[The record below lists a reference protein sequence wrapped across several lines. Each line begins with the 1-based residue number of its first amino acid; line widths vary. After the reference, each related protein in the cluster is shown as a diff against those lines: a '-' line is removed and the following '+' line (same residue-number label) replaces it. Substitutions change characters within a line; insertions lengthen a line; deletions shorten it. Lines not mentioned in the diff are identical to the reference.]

1 MDHPNLDAGVF
12 VGIDWGGQHHQLCV
26 LDGGGTRRL
35 ETRIDHDAVG
45 LDGLDRTLATFGAR
59 LPIAIER
66 AEGLLVERLQ
76 AAGHVVFPV
85 SPRIAARARER
96 YRVASVKDDV
106 FDAFVLADT
115 LRHEHGHWRPL
126 PVPSA
131 VLAELRALTR
141 DRARLLENQQT
152 VESQLRAI
160 LDAYHPAPVR
170 LFSSMDRQIALAF
183 VQDYP
188 TPAIASR
195 VRTARMQGFLTRHGY
210 SGRTPAQTLAQRMR
224 ENLLSASDGTVAGK
238 AFSATTFARL
248 LALLNEQLSD
258 YDDAI
263 AATLAE
269 HPDAPIF
276 ASFPGVGPVLSAVL
290 LAEIGEDR
298 DRFPTPEVLLAE
310 AGLAPVT
317 RASGRSR
324 SVRFRYAANTRLRE
338 ATMWWA
344 FNSLKVSPWAN
355 DAFRHARDRRGQRY
369 HRALRG
375 LAARWTRVLW
385 RCWTDHTI
393 YDPAR
398 HGSAAARELST
409 A

>member
-1 MDHPNLDAGVF
+1 
-12 VGIDWGGQHHQLCV
+12 
-26 LDGGGTRRL
+26 
-35 ETRIDHDAVG
+35 
-45 LDGLDRTLATFGAR
+45 
-59 LPIAIER
+59 
-66 AEGLLVERLQ
+66 
-76 AAGHVVFPV
+76 
-85 SPRIAARARER
+85 
-96 YRVASVKDDV
+96 
-106 FDAFVLADT
+106 VLADT
-115 LRHEHGHWRPL
+115 LRHEHRHWRPL
-126 PVPSA
+126 PIPSA

-152 VESQLRAI
+152 VESPLRAI

-195 VRTARMQGFLTRHGY
+195 VRTTRMQGFLTRHGY

-224 ENLLSASDGTVAGK
+224 DNLLSASDGTVAGK

-248 LALLNEQLSD
+248 LGLLNEQLSD

-298 DRFPTPEVLLAE
+298 DRSRPQ
-310 AGLAPVT
+310 
-317 RASGRSR
+317 RSC
-324 SVRFRYAANTRLRE
+324 SPKQD
-338 ATMWWA
+338 
-344 FNSLKVSPWAN
+344 SLP
-355 DAFRHARDRRGQRY
+355 
-369 HRALRG
+369 
-375 LAARWTRVLW
+375 
-385 RCWTDHTI
+385 
-393 YDPAR
+393 
-398 HGSAAARELST
+398 
-409 A
+409 